1 MIAGLRGGLAL
12 RFWGLEEGLGGNQR
26 EKGEG
31 GE

>member
-1 MIAGLRGGLAL
+1 MIAGLRGDSAL
-12 RFWGLEEGLGGNQR
+12 RFWGLEEGLGGDER